1 MKPKHVLILF
11 LILGVAMFFRFYG
24 LTETPPGLYPDEAMN
39 GNNALETIESGGVL
53 TSGKA
58 FYPENNG
65 REGFFI
71 NIQTLFLQGFLASGI
86 TPEPWMLRIPSAIFG
101 VLTVLGIFFLAREIF
116 KEEGQEKALL
126 IGLVAAFFL
135 ATSFWHINFSRIGFR
150 AIIAPF
156 FLIWG
161 IWALLFALR
170 KNKEWIFALLAGGIY
185 GLGMHSYIAYRA
197 TPLIL
202 LGILFIW
209 IPKVGT
215 KNVLKTGAFFI
226 LGAII
231 VFLPLG
237 FYFMEN
243 PADFFGRTTQVSVF
257 SSENPLNVLV
267 GNTGKTILM
276 FFSHGDENWR
286 HNLSGSAQLFWPVGL
301 LFAFGFL
308 ATLMLGLKNKNRRV
322 LLIPALWLFVA
333 ALPVVISDEG
343 IPHALRAILMLPPAL
358 LLAAWSTMEIHEWLR
373 RKNIHPRPCAILG
386 TLFCIAMATN
396 SYYAYFI
403 LWAEAPE
410 TKAAFT
416 ESSLSIAH
424 TINALPPT
432 IPKYVIVDAK
442 GTIVRGIPM
451 PAQSVMFLTKS
462 FTEKEQQ
469 EKNIH
474 YILPHEDAT
483 IPSSAAL
490 FVIR

>member
-1 MKPKHVLILF
+1 MKSKHILILF
-11 LILGVAMFFRFYG
+11 LILGIAMFFRFYG
-24 LTETPPGLYPDEAMN
+24 LAETPPGLYPDEAMN
-39 GNNALETIESGGVL
+39 GSNALETIENGGVL

-86 TPEPWMLRIPSAIFG
+86 TPEPWMLRVPSALFG
-101 VLTVLGIFFLAREIF
+101 ILTVLGMFFLGREMF
-116 KEEGQEKALL
+116 REEGERKALL

-150 AIIAPF
+150 AIMAPF

-161 IWALLFALR
+161 TWAFLFALR
-170 KNKEWIFALLAGGIY
+170 KNKEWILALCAGALY

-202 LGILFIW
+202 FGILLLW
-209 IPKVGT
+209 IRKIGM
-215 KNVLKTGAFFI
+215 KSVLKTGAVFA

-231 VFLPLG
+231 VSLPLA

-243 PADFFGRTTQVSVF
+243 PADFLGRTTQVSIF
-257 SSENPLNVLV
+257 SSENPLSALG
-267 GNTGKTILM
+267 GNLGKTLRM

-286 HNLSGSAQLFWPVGL
+286 HNLSGSAQLFWPVAL

-308 ATLMLGLKNKNRRV
+308 TALFFGVKNANRRI
-322 LLIPALWLFVA
+322 LLIPALWFFVA
-333 ALPVVISDEG
+333 ALPVIISNEG

-358 LLAAWSTMEIHEWLR
+358 LLAAWSTMEIHEWLL

-386 TLFCIAMATN
+386 TLFFIAMATN

-416 ESSLSIAH
+416 ESSVSIAH

-442 GTIVRGIPM
+442 GTSVRGIPM
-451 PAQSVMFLTKS
+451 PAQSVMFLTES
-462 FTEKEQQ
+462 FTEKEQK

-474 YILPHEDAT
+474 YVLPNEGAT